1 MTNQGDP
8 NSPRRPDDY
17 VDRAPSNS
25 AGLIIGGLA
34 VLGVLA
40 FLMFGFSGD
49 RSGDP
54 VTPRSPGATVPT
66 TAPPANKPVPA
77 PVPATK
83 PQ

>member
-1 MTNQGDP
+1 MTYQGDP
-8 NSPRRPDDY
+8 NSPRRPEEY
-17 VDRAPSNS
+17 IDRAPSNTS

-40 FLMFGFSGD
+40 VLMFGFSGD

-54 VTPRSPGATVPT
+54 VTPRSPGT
-66 TAPPANKPVPA
+66 TAPTTVPA
-77 PVPATK
+77 PNMTPPPATK